1 MAQKKCKRV
10 AVIGSGPA
18 GLACAYAAAVNG
30 AQVTLFE
37 QMNKC
42 GMKLL
47 ASGGGMCNVT
57 NTLPLEEFARTFG
70 NNWRFL
76 LPALSMFHGK
86 DLLEFFELHQVR
98 LVKRDGFHYFPE
110 SYKASDVV
118 NMWLCALKEL
128 HVEVRTGCCVDK
140 LIIEDNFIRGIG
152 CRNETLLFDRTVL
165 CCGGKSYPALGGL
178 GRGYRLAQQAGHTV
192 TALYPAMTGIKCR
205 EEWVK
210 QCSGISLEDASCY
223 IDLKRDRRNIERGEL
238 LFTRNGFSAFA
249 VLDLAGRVAQL
260 LDGMSEVPLVVD
272 FLPRMETAE
281 LEGVLET
288 WRKEHGRKSISSL
301 LTEYF
306 PRRLAEYLCDNKD
319 VPAAQLK
326 RLDAERL
333 LANIKKHTFQI
344 CGVESWDKAMV
355 TLGGVSLKEIYPD
368 TLQSRIV
375 SGLYFAGEL
384 LDVTGRCGGY
394 NITWAMASGMCAGTS
409 AAG

>member
-1 MAQKKCKRV
+1 
-10 AVIGSGPA
+10 
-18 GLACAYAAAVNG
+18 
-30 AQVTLFE
+30 
-37 QMNKC
+37 
-42 GMKLL
+42 
-47 ASGGGMCNVT
+47 
-57 NTLPLEEFARTFG
+57 
-70 NNWRFL
+70 
-76 LPALSMFHGK
+76 MFHGK

-118 NMWLCALKEL
+118 NMWICALKEL

-152 CRNETLLFDRTVL
+152 CRNETLFFDRAVL

-210 QCSGISLEDASCY
+210 QCSGISLDDVSCY

-281 LEGVLET
+281 LEEVLET

-409 AAG
+409 AAE